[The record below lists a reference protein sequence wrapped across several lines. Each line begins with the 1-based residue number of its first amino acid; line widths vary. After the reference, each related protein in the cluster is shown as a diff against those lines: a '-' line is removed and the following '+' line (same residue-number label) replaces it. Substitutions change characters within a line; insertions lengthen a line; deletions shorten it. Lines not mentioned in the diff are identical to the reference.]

1 LQKDAKKPPLF
12 TSSDLGVMFQGEK
25 MSSRHNVFISYHHK
39 NDEAY
44 KVEFERLF
52 SGIYDILETKA
63 VTDGDIDPYLKT
75 ETIRQKIR
83 DEFIRNSSVTVVLIG
98 SETWKRKHVDWEI
111 SSSIRDT
118 QLNSRTG
125 LLGIILPTYPR
136 NDITKYNRGTIPP
149 RLYDNI
155 DCNFATIHN
164 WSNDSH
170 EVQEWIHQAFLRRKQ
185 INPSNSRDMFGQNKS
200 SNSWS

>member
-1 LQKDAKKPPLF
+1 
-12 TSSDLGVMFQGEK
+12 
-25 MSSRHNVFISYHHK
+25 MSNRHNVFISYHHR

-44 KVEFERLF
+44 KIEFERLF
-52 SGIYDILETKA
+52 SGVYDILETKA
-63 VTDGDIDPYLKT
+63 VSDGDINSYLKT

-83 DEFIRNSSVTVVLIG
+83 DEFIKTASVTVVLIG

-136 NDITKYNRGTIPP
+136 NDPSKYNPGTIPP
-149 RLYDNI
+149 RLQDNL
-155 DCNFATIHN
+155 DCGFAKIYN
-164 WSNDSH
+164 WSNSPSD
-170 EVQEWIHQAFLRRKQ
+170 VQGWIHEAFNRRKS
-185 INPSNSRDMFGQNKS
+185 INPDNSRRMFSQNRTAS
-200 SNSWS
+200 SWR